1 MAPEKLTKEERDHIR
16 RVLAEGKKIS
26 NESLRRSIAR
36 TPVANRCVEA
46 PDGVSALN

>member
-36 TPVANRCVEA
+36 TPVANRHVQA
-46 PDGVSALN
+46 PDRITRLN